1 MVMSDNSQDL
11 PLRLHSPSA
20 RKVPLR
26 PLRLRGLPRCQ
37 SVAPSGFSLPE
48 SAAPARSASPYARP
62 LSARSS
68 SKASSARGVVQHS
81 GRIPRKELP
90 PRPPDTH
97 SASLPQAPRRRA
109 STADIPEGPK
119 SPLLTFLPPAELQTE
134 ERDLEQ
140 PRPINARSLLV
151 MSDPLAAESE
161 VPDLLR
167 PRSQSDPSLANPSL
181 EQISQSASCSSW
193 TGAHSSSSQISAEDL
208 SSRDRFTGEI
218 RQSLLDGWEPQ
229 PSPCCAA
236 ASVAGAFNCI
246 WEQGRSSTQRVS
258 VLEVTALMAAF
269 CQRRALVNQQKV
281 ERRLGATDGMLTPL
295 LAAAE
300 EVLQQRGFVWSAGR
314 DNPCEVSTNMFSLA
328 LQEVLERM
336 PRFSWVKG
344 HAAHQMLR
352 SALAGSLGR
361 VKCRSRANSR
371 EAGGEMADLDAVAPA
386 ALSARS
392 RPSRPME
399 SPLPFGPEGTTE
411 ESVGACERGASAKV
425 KRRMLSKG
433 SPSCGKQSK
442 GILRDLGKL
451 FSKWRATRRLQ
462 GERPRTTDIGSW
474 GVIQAAK
481 DVARTHGCAESFK
494 VSVFLGKQAR
504 GSKAATVP
512 LSQHDGASKVN
523 QQWEAL
529 KTSFRLPQ
537 CALLFHLRNHYAL
550 IFAWREWSDDGSTTL
565 RRQVLTAR
573 KRQKPSAWIDF
584 EEIRGT
590 ILGSTGYQIL
600 LLEVLL
606 HAREP
611 ADAWHWPDDGSDMDD
626 DVSSSGSENDI

>member
-1 MVMSDNSQDL
+1 
-11 PLRLHSPSA
+11 
-20 RKVPLR
+20 
-26 PLRLRGLPRCQ
+26 
-37 SVAPSGFSLPE
+37 
-48 SAAPARSASPYARP
+48 
-62 LSARSS
+62 
-68 SKASSARGVVQHS
+68 
-81 GRIPRKELP
+81 LP
-90 PRPPDTH
+90 PEER
-97 SASLPQAPRRRA
+97 Q
-109 STADIPEGPK
+109 G
-119 SPLLTFLPPAELQTE
+119 E
-134 ERDLEQ
+134 ERDLEA
-140 PRPINARSLLV
+140 PRPINARTLLV
-151 MSDPLAAESE
+151 MSDPLAAEGE
-161 VPDLLR
+161 VTDSLCPQ
-167 PRSQSDPSLANPSL
+167 SQSDQFLADSSA
-181 EQISQSASCSSW
+181 EQIPRSAPSSCR
-193 TGAHSSSSQISAEDL
+193 TGPYSSSSPVSAEDL
-208 SSRDRFTGEI
+208 SARQRFTGEI

-246 WEQGRSSTQRVS
+246 WEQGRSSSRRVS
-258 VLEVTALMAAF
+258 ELEVTALMASF
-269 CQRRALVNQQKV
+269 CQRKALLNQQKV
-281 ERRLGATDGMLTPL
+281 ERRLGATDGWLTPL

-300 EVLQQRGFVWSAGR
+300 EVLLERGFVWRAGR

-371 EAGGEMADLDAVAPA
+371 EAGGEMADLDAVVPA
-386 ALSARS
+386 VLSARS
-392 RPSRPME
+392 TPSRPME
-399 SPLPFGPEGTTE
+399 SPLPSGTECTTE
-411 ESVGACERGASAKV
+411 DSGGPCERGGSAKV

-433 SPSCGKQSK
+433 NSSCGKQSK

-481 DVARTHGCAESFK
+481 DVARTHGCAENFK
-494 VSVFLGKQAR
+494 VSNFLGKQAR
-504 GSKAATVP
+504 GSKAARVP
-512 LSQHDGASKVN
+512 ISQHDAVSKVD

-529 KTSFRLPQ
+529 KTTFRLPQ

-550 IFAWREWSDDGSTTL
+550 IFAWREWSDDDSSLVPGTTTL

-584 EEIRGT
+584 EEIRDT

-600 LLEVLL
+600 LLEMLL
-606 HAREP
+606 CTREP
-611 ADAWHWPDDGSDMDD
+611 ADAWQWPDDGSDMDD
-626 DVSSSGSENDI
+626 DGSSSGSEIEM